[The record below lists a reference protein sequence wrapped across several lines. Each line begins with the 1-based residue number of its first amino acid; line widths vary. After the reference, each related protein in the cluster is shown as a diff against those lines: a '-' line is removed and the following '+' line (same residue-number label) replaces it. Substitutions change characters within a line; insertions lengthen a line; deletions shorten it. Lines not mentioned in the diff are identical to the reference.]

1 MTVSSTAESR
11 PALTRL
17 TMPPWLWVWLAGYLL
32 AGMPAAISGMYS
44 GVVPFLGHLNSPPQ
58 VTDPSLTVESFSS
71 IFGVLIYAPLAAGAV
86 TVLFPHLRGRWVEW
100 RFKLTWDD
108 RRIMTEMQQF
118 VKDHDPSIQLR
129 VSIRGDQMARIYPVG
144 WRSARIAVFLPL
156 TTLWKSDRKAAEAIL
171 LHEVAHRRQGD
182 QLIMGLGSP
191 FVWLIR
197 IWAPAYLL
205 FVFIPVMV
213 YFVAGGDTFASFV
226 AVSGGQDA
234 VAIPAEI
241 VLPVTALWLAE
252 LSADQ
257 LAAQEIGAD
266 ALRRALQAGTGPCA
280 SPATRAVTLLSHPP
294 RRLRLRRVAAR
305 PAGTVALM
313 AAWPAGLVAWLLILP
328 GAMGALTVL
337 ALGSPLSHVPGFS
350 PGMPDVGL
358 MASSVHALLVQDR
371 SVVIT
376 TALLLLAW
384 PTLAAPWERLWS
396 SGPGPGRH
404 QPWWP
409 YLAAASLPV
418 GMLLLS
424 LAPLPRTSP
433 QEIFQ
438 ASLPARPQ
446 GACSQVTSWLLRGG
460 LTEPSRAATEF
471 SQLVQARGNKRVMAA
486 DAWRVDAA
494 IRAALDNPP
503 PGAARPSYVEVMTDF
518 RTATQDMQTGNI
530 VAAGNA
536 MDDAKS
542 SYTKAIALIVD
553 DMKGHCNYRGL
564 PAATPPG

>member
-11 PALTRL
+11 PALTVL
-17 TMPPWLWVWLAGYLL
+17 TMPPWLWVWVAGYLL

-44 GVVPFLGHLNSPPQ
+44 GVVPFLGHLSSPLQ

-100 RFKLTWDD
+100 RFELTCDD

-241 VLPVTALWLAE
+241 ALPVTALWLAE

-266 ALRRALQAGTGPCA
+266 ALRRALRAGTGPCA

-313 AAWPAGLVAWLLILP
+313 AVWPAGLVAWLLILP

-337 ALGSPLSHVPGFS
+337 GLGSPRPTSRAFRPVRRTSASWHHPCTPCWSRTGPSSSRPLSSCLPGRPWRLPGSGCGLPGRPPAVTSLGGPTWPRLVCLSACCCCPWPRS
-350 PGMPDVGL
+350 PGP
-358 MASSVHALLVQDR
+358 AHRRSSRPACRRGRRAPAHR
-371 SVVIT
+371 S
-376 TALLLLAW
+376 
-384 PTLAAPWERLWS
+384 
-396 SGPGPGRH
+396 
-404 QPWWP
+404 
-409 YLAAASLPV
+409 
-418 GMLLLS
+418 
-424 LAPLPRTSP
+424 
-433 QEIFQ
+433 
-438 ASLPARPQ
+438 PA
-446 GACSQVTSWLLRGG
+446 GCSA
-460 LTEPSRAATEF
+460 EA
-471 SQLVQARGNKRVMAA
+471 
-486 DAWRVDAA
+486 
-494 IRAALDNPP
+494 
-503 PGAARPSYVEVMTDF
+503 
-518 RTATQDMQTGNI
+518 
-530 VAAGNA
+530 
-536 MDDAKS
+536 
-542 SYTKAIALIVD
+542 
-553 DMKGHCNYRGL
+553 
-564 PAATPPG
+564 